1 MRAVGTAGRPRRV
14 SSRPIFGAARSGS
27 WGTFAQV
34 TTDAAQNARPATEV
48 DRIAEDYLE
57 AFVDL
62 SPITATYLGIAG
74 DEDLDDFSPAGR
86 GARRAA
92 RRHPRRPRPRDTGGR
107 HRPRHHRRHAGGL
120 GLAEETHRAGLDE
133 MALNVIASP
142 LQEVR
147 GTFDLMPTATS
158 EDWGVIARRMAK
170 VPAAIDSWMKS
181 LHSAADKGNVA
192 PRRRSRPA

>member
-1 MRAVGTAGRPRRV
+1 M
-14 SSRPIFGAARSGS
+14 
-27 WGTFAQV
+27 

-74 DEDLDDFSPAGR
+74 HDEDLDDFSPAGHEAHAELR
-86 GARRAA
+86 GATLAALDRATPA
-92 RRHPRRPRPRDTGGR
+92 DDIDRVTIAAMRER
-107 HRPRHHRRHAGGL
+107 L

-192 PRRRSRPA
+192 PRRTSLTPGRRAPPRAACRVRRRRCRGRDGGTS